1 MISTLIKPKVRS
13 KILFVPRAFTEL
25 DDQNRIC
32 GSLDLPLSYEG
43 IAQANEWAKSLE
55 GVEFDSIVAA
65 SGVAD
70 KETAKIL
77 KGKRRLKI
85 RVVSSWQNL
94 DHGLWQGKCIDDI
107 RENCNKYYRQWQE
120 SPESVAPPNGETV
133 GELIARVEPAFSKCL
148 KKRAGE
154 IFVVVAPQPLL
165 GVLRQLAEEA
175 KADVECRGW

>member
-1 MISTLIKPKVRS
+1 MISTLIKTNVRS

-32 GSLDLPLSYEG
+32 GSLDLPLSDEG
-43 IAQANEWAKSLE
+43 VAQATEWAKSLE

-65 SGVAD
+65 AGIAD

-77 KGKRRLKI
+77 KGKRRVKI
-85 RVVSSWQNL
+85 RVESSWLNL
-94 DHGLWQGKCIDDI
+94 DHGLWQGKCIDSLK
-107 RENCNKYYRQWQE
+107 ENCNKYYRQWQE
-120 SPESVAPPNGETV
+120 NPEAVAPPSGETT
-133 GELIARVEPAFSKCL
+133 GDLAARVEPAFVKCL